1 MNGPRKYWL
10 KLREVNGERVKTVVI
25 CDGPGAY
32 DVKEQ
37 LKPMGFK
44 FGFTYDDYLLVCSKM
59 PKETK
64 VDSALIETYL
74 GKQAK
79 KWSVTLDGPPAL
91 NGAAITDI
99 CRKLNTP
106 CLAIPGYDP
115 NAAPPAVS
123 DDAAQQAEG
132 EELPF

>member
-10 KLREVNGERVKTVVI
+10 KLREVNGDRPKTVVI

-32 DVKEQ
+32 DVKER
-37 LKPMGFK
+37 LKPLGFK
-44 FGFTYDDYLLVCSKM
+44 YGFTYDDYLLVCSKL

-79 KWSVTLDGPPAL
+79 RWSLTLDGPPAL

-99 CRKLNTP
+99 ARNLNTP
-106 CLAIPGYDP
+106 CPAIPGYDP
-115 NAAPPAVS
+115 NAAPAVS
-123 DDAAQQAEG
+123 DDALDQEM
-132 EELPF
+132 PF

>member
-10 KLREVNGERVKTVVI
+10 KLREVNGDRPKTVVI

-32 DVKEQ
+32 DVKER
-37 LKPMGFK
+37 LKPLGFK
-44 FGFTYDDYLLVCSKM
+44 FGFTYDDYLLVCSKL

-79 KWSVTLDGPPAL
+79 RWSLTLDGPPAL
-91 NGAAITDI
+91 NGAAITD
-99 CRKLNTP
+99 
-106 CLAIPGYDP
+106 
-115 NAAPPAVS
+115 AASLMVS
-123 DDAAQQAEG
+123 
-132 EELPF
+132 FCTRIR